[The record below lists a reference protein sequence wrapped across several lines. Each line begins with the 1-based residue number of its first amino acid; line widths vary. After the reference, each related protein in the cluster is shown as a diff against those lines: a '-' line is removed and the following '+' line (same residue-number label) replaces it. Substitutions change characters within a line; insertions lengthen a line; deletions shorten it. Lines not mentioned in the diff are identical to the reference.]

1 VPQTC
6 KICKHPKRKEIEKEI
21 VSGIAKRVIAGRYKV
36 GRESVDRHKAHI
48 RQVIKKVRDDRDIK
62 AGKSAFETFNDMVQ
76 EAERKYRNAQGMLQV
91 GWFREWR
98 SMIELGFKLGMEAQ
112 REKTIGPLHD
122 HPRWVFLRT
131 TLMNVLSAF
140 PDARKAVAGA
150 LKDLE

>member
-1 VPQTC
+1 VPKTC
-6 KICKHPKRKEIEKEI
+6 RYCVHPESNE
-21 VSGIAKRVIAGRYKV
+21 IAKAYERGWTLSKISKKWGGSIDTAFTHKKHLKALVAKAQQKAEAQGRTAYQ
-36 GRESVDRHKAHI
+36 RFA
-48 RQVIKKVRDDRDIK
+48 
-62 AGKSAFETFNDMVQ
+62 DMMD
-76 EAERKYRNAQGMLQV
+76 EAENKYKAAVGPNLQV
-91 GWFREWR
+91 QWFAQWKG
-98 SMIELGFKLGMEAQ
+98 MWELAFKLGIEAQ